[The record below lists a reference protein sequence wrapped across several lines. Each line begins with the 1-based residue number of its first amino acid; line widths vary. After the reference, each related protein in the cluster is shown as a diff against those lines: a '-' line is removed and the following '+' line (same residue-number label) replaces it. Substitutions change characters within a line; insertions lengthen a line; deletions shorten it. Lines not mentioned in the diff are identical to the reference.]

1 MQSPRP
7 IQLTSLWSLFCLF
20 ACLIVHTS
28 ASTISVGAAPV
39 SQSRR
44 DSGANTCGDPQ
55 EFNCVNDICDQCAT
69 NDACRKGEESEII
82 VGTGWGATTCP
93 PGQKCTNTPGHCLE
107 NKWCAS
113 GRHTTPPA
121 DGSLGTPKFFKCVAV
136 ADPLPANGVIVVFT
150 NHDFTGDACFIPSEG
165 IWATP
170 GDQKSQ
176 AIVAEPIDGN
186 FTVCRKGGQPD
197 KKGTVGPADS
207 GFLLGATVP
216 VVGASIAGA
225 IGISDLFAAD
235 PAAVSAAN
243 EAAGESQEEEG
254 ENDDD
259 DDDNQQQKCT
269 TDDDD
274 NATEDGEDDLVCPF
288 PKRLI
293 RRASNTPSSRLKK
306 VVNYGSVYN
315 KPFWTAGDPT
325 TAPMKVYQ
333 TRTEGTSGNE
343 NCRHKADVDHIV
355 EAQSIIEF
363 FSGPNPKPTFI
374 DQAKWDSLVSAVMTG
389 TPETKNPP
397 APATPGFKELG
408 TALGALNNLQAI
420 DARVNSMKG
429 KIMAKGTCDWAK
441 NGYGSW
447 KKSTAEVLRTYLG
460 QVQDIAFQNAQDIGS
475 AADDFLGTK
484 DRAVCSSAF
493 KQRVTEIWQ
502 AALGQLGDRLAD
514 DSVTWKPE

>member
-1 MQSPRP
+1 M
-7 IQLTSLWSLFCLF
+7 
-20 ACLIVHTS
+20 
-28 ASTISVGAAPV
+28 
-39 SQSRR
+39 
-44 DSGANTCGDPQ
+44 
-55 EFNCVNDICDQCAT
+55 
-69 NDACRKGEESEII
+69 
-82 VGTGWGATTCP
+82 
-93 PGQKCTNTPGHCLE
+93 
-107 NKWCAS
+107 
-113 GRHTTPPA
+113 
-121 DGSLGTPKFFKCVAV
+121 
-136 ADPLPANGVIVVFT
+136 VFT

-306 VVNYGSVYN
+306 G
-315 KPFWTAGDPT
+315 
-325 TAPMKVYQ
+325 
-333 TRTEGTSGNE
+333 
-343 NCRHKADVDHIV
+343 
-355 EAQSIIEF
+355 
-363 FSGPNPKPTFI
+363 
-374 DQAKWDSLVSAVMTG
+374 L
-389 TPETKNPP
+389 
-397 APATPGFKELG
+397 
-408 TALGALNNLQAI
+408 
-420 DARVNSMKG
+420 
-429 KIMAKGTCDWAK
+429 
-441 NGYGSW
+441 
-447 KKSTAEVLRTYLG
+447 
-460 QVQDIAFQNAQDIGS
+460 
-475 AADDFLGTK
+475 
-484 DRAVCSSAF
+484 
-493 KQRVTEIWQ
+493 
-502 AALGQLGDRLAD
+502 
-514 DSVTWKPE
+514 